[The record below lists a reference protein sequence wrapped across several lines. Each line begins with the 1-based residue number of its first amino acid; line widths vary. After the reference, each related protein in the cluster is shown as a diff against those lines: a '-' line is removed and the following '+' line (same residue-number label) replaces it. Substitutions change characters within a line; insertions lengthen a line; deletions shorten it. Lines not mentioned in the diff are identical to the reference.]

1 MHENDIRELLED
13 HGISAELVVGP
24 SLDRRQFLTALGG
37 GIVVL
42 LTLGCAEGRTQD
54 RGTIGLQPREPEQIW
69 GWLQIGQDGTITGYV
84 GKVELGQNARTTL
97 TLVVAE
103 ELGVGPRDVEL
114 VMADT
119 SLTPFDMGT
128 FGSRTTPYTVP
139 PLRRAAAAARELL
152 LDLAAEKL
160 QVGRDTLVLD
170 GGAVKDP
177 ASGKTLGF
185 GALTEGK
192 ALMQTVPD
200 NVPTIAPSDWRVVGR
215 PTPKVDGELIVTGR
229 RKYASDIK
237 RPNMLQ
243 GKVLRG
249 PALRARPTS
258 VDTHDA
264 EATPGVVVCHE
275 DDFIAVAAPTV
286 EEAEKALS
294 SIKAEWERTPQ
305 ISNAELFDHLRKTA
319 RNAERGGH
327 AQGSVPDGL
336 AQADHVVAQSYTLE
350 FISHA
355 AIEPRSAVAEWEG
368 DNLTVW
374 AATQAPFGVR
384 RGLAGAFG
392 LPERQITVIAPD
404 TGNGYGGK
412 TNNQAAVEA
421 ARLARAAGRPVRVAW
436 TRQEEIVW
444 NYFRPA
450 GVIEITSGVRKDGTL
465 TAWRYGNFNSGS
477 AALETPYDVPNQDLV
492 LFGCDNPL
500 PQGAYRGL
508 AAPGNIWAR
517 ETHMD
522 EIAEAVGMDP
532 LEFRLHNLSNE
543 RLRAVLAAA
552 AERFGWGT
560 APAGEGRGVGI
571 ACGADKGGYTCSC
584 AQVHVDP
591 NTRAVKVERIVTAFE
606 CGAVINPLQ
615 LENQIQGA
623 AIMALGGALFE
634 AIEFADGEI
643 KNATFS
649 TYRVPQFSDRPV
661 IECVLVDRK
670 DLPSSGAGET
680 PFAGIAPSVGNAIHQ
695 ATGVRLRS
703 LPMAP
708 QGVPV

>member
-1 MHENDIRELLED
+1 MYEDEIREVLEE
-13 HGISAELVVGP
+13 HGISSELTFNP
-24 SLDRRQFLTALGG
+24 AIDRRQFLTALGG

-54 RGTIGLQPREPEQIW
+54 RGTIGLQPREPSDIW
-69 GWLQIGQDGTITGYV
+69 GWLQIAQDGAITAYV

-160 QVGRDTLVLD
+160 QVGRGTLVLG

-177 ASGKTLGF
+177 ASGKSLGF

-200 NVPTIAPSDWRVVGR
+200 NVPTIAPSDWRVVGH
-215 PTPKVDGELIVTGR
+215 PSPKVDGELIVTGR

-237 RPNMLQ
+237 RPSMLQ

-249 PALRARPTS
+249 PALRAGLSS
-258 VDTHDA
+258 VSTREA
-264 EATPGVVVCHE
+264 EAMPDVVVSHE
-275 DDFIAVAAPTV
+275 DEFVAVAAPTV
-286 EEAEKALS
+286 EAAEKALS
-294 SIKAEWERTPQ
+294 TIQAEWERTPQ
-305 ISNAELFDHLRKTA
+305 ISNAELFDHLRQTA

-327 AQGSVPDGL
+327 VQGSVADGL
-336 AQADHVVAQSYTLE
+336 AQADHVIAQSYTLE

-355 AIEPRSAVAEWEG
+355 AIEPRSAIAEWDG

-384 RGLAGAFG
+384 RTLAGALG

-412 TNNQAAVEA
+412 TNNQAALEA
-421 ARLARAAGRPVRVAW
+421 ARLARSAGRPVRVAW
-436 TRQEEIVW
+436 TRQEEIAW

-450 GVIEITSGVRKDGTL
+450 GVIEITSGVRNDGTL
-465 TAWRYGNFNSGS
+465 TAWRYGNFNSGP
-477 AALETPYDVPNQDLV
+477 AALDTPYDVPNQEVV
-492 LFGCDNPL
+492 LFTCDNPL

-522 EIAEAVGMDP
+522 EVAESVGMDP
-532 LEFRLHNLSNE
+532 LEFRLRNLSDQ
-543 RLRAVLAAA
+543 RLRDVLTAAT
-552 AERFGWGT
+552 ERFGWGS
-560 APAGEGRGVGI
+560 APAGEGRGVGLG
-571 ACGADKGGYTCSC
+571 CGTDKGGYTCSC
-584 AQVHVDP
+584 VQVRVDP
-591 NTRAVKVERIVTAFE
+591 DTRGVKVERIVTAFD

-634 AIEFADGEI
+634 ATQFADGEI
-643 KNATFS
+643 KNPTFS
-649 TYRVPQFSDRPV
+649 TYRVPRFSDRPV

-670 DLPSSGAGET
+670 DVQSSGAGET
-680 PFAGIAPSVGNAIHQ
+680 PFAGIAPAVGSAIRQ

-708 QGVPV
+708 HGVPA